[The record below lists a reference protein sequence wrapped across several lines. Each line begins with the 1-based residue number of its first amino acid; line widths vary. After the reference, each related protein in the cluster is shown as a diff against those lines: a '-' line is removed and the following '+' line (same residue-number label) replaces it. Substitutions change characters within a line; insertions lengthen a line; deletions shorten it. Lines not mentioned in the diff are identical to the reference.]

1 MDRHTRKSIL
11 QNRNNHV
18 QARRTCLGPNLESE
32 EYSSRMGMISNLIID
47 CFMLVMAPVMIA
59 LTFIMDLE
67 LFPFFTWTL
76 RILLILVMVLSFFEI
91 RTILRKVKQEEQER

>member
-1 MDRHTRKSIL
+1 
-11 QNRNNHV
+11 
-18 QARRTCLGPNLESE
+18 
-32 EYSSRMGMISNLIID
+32 MISNLIID

-76 RILLILVMVLSFFEI
+76 RILLILVKVLSFHRI
-91 RTILRKVKQEEQER
+91 A

>member
-1 MDRHTRKSIL
+1 MDRYSRKSIL

-18 QARRTCLGPNLESE
+18 QTRGPCSYSNLESE
-32 EYSSRMGMISNLIID
+32 EYDSGLDMISNLIID

-76 RILLILVMVLSFFEI
+76 RILLILVMVLSYFETSTVVGTGI
-91 RTILRKVKQEEQER
+91 DEEQE